1 MPRIFDKASGKCVQK
16 WGVWRGNGRKK
27 QNFLKILANVGN
39 FLAQSAVPPMT
50 TPGIFEHRL
59 LSEATRET
67 EKTSSCRPDFSPRFD
82 DPSSKISGRRK
93 QKHPLWFAGKICEHH
108 GLELRK
114 NYLPPEARLARQ
126 LNLQHAYVSYAA
138 IVIRRALECYDLRLV
153 KGKFVFS

>member
-1 MPRIFDKASGKCVQK
+1 MPAR
-16 WGVWRGNGRKK
+16 
-27 QNFLKILANVGN
+27 
-39 FLAQSAVPPMT
+39 
-50 TPGIFEHRL
+50 GIFEHRL

-114 NYLPPEARLARQ
+114 SYLPPEARLARQ

-138 IVIRRALECYDLRLV
+138 IVIRRALECYDLRSV
-153 KGKFVFS
+153 KGKFVLSWAGWNFELKHAEHDWVVSRRDDEASDLLVIGWPIQLWYLFTVQPWQ